1 MPIEALFLNGVYST
15 TLDDI
20 WNVQRTEPERTLFI
34 QPYST
39 SPIKAL
45 EDEPP
50 TPDNS
55 VWLYLSTTDD
65 LATVSYNAE
74 IVGWEDKTLMSRER
88 IAEVHAIIKEYQ
100 PSQNNGLYLR
110 IPANQQEGERVP
122 VNLLHIQSLT
132 KLSDDAKFSV
142 AELIKESDRKPLS
155 PNRQRSGGWSYVQ
168 RRAGQLE

>member
-1 MPIEALFLNGVYST
+1 MPIEALFLNGVYSA

-20 WNVQRTEPERTLFI
+20 WNVQRTDPERTLFI

-100 PSQNNGLYLR
+100 PNQSGLYLR
-110 IPANQQEGERVP
+110 IPATQNESERVP
-122 VNLLHIQSLT
+122 VNLLHVRFLT
-132 KLSDDAKFSV
+132 KLPEPFSV
-142 AELIKESDRKPLS
+142 SELIKESDRKPLS